1 MKFSRLGRYGLAVV
15 SFAIFCGLIGTE
27 LALAST
33 TGEHGEGHG
42 GWTPIDN
49 YRVMNFAV
57 LAIALFFL
65 LRKPVTEFLNNR
77 ILGIRQQLNDLE
89 EQKTAAEKKVAE
101 YNEKLAALN
110 QEAEKIIGD
119 YRKQGEMARARI
131 LQEAEASAAK
141 LEEQARRNIEYE
153 FAQARRKLETE
164 IFEKAMAKA
173 ESKLKN
179 LITEDDQD
187 KLVQEYLNKVVIK

>member
-1 MKFSRLGRYGLAVV
+1 MKLERYGLAVV
-15 SFAIFCGLIGTE
+15 SFTIFCILIGTG
-27 LALAST
+27 LAFAST
-33 TGEHGEGHG
+33 SGGHGEGHG
-42 GWTPIDN
+42 GWTPIDT

-89 EQKTAAEKKVAE
+89 EQKIAAEKKLVE
-101 YNEKLAALN
+101 YNEKLSALN

-119 YRKQGEMARARI
+119 YRKQGEMARTRI
-131 LQEAEASAAK
+131 LQEAEAAAAK
-141 LEEQARRNIEYE
+141 LEEQARHNIEFE
-153 FAQARRKLETE
+153 FAQARKKLEIE

-173 ESKLKN
+173 EDKLKN
-179 LITEDDQD
+179 LINEDDQD
-187 KLVQEYLNKVVIK
+187 RLVQEYLNKVVIK